1 MRERSGV
8 TAWYRKLSDSVSVRA
23 IAERKIKRLIPKP
36 GFDQEADMDWMPYI
50 TTDASVLH
58 GAVRFTGT
66 RIPVTVVLDNLADG
80 ATAAAILAQY
90 PSLRSEHVA
99 AALAYAADLA
109 RERLVPIPA

>member
-1 MRERSGV
+1 
-8 TAWYRKLSDSVSVRA
+8 
-23 IAERKIKRLIPKP
+23 
-36 GFDQEADMDWMPYI
+36 MDWMPYF

-99 AALAYAADLA
+99 VLCVLQCTVTSTTTLCT
-109 RERLVPIPA
+109 RT